1 MAVKNRRE
9 FARQRRKMRVRKKV
23 VGSAERPRLCVFK
36 SNKHMYAQVIDDD
49 EGRTLASASTK
60 SPELRDEVAK
70 LDKSA
75 AAKRVGELV
84 GQRCLEK
91 EIKKVVFDRNGFL
104 YKGRVCAM
112 ADGARK
118 SGLEF

>member
-23 VGSAERPRLCVFK
+23 VGSAVRPRLSVFK

-49 EGRTLASASTK
+49 GGCTLASASTQ
-60 SPELRDEVAK
+60 SAEIRGELGE

-75 AAKRVGELV
+75 AAKRVGALV
-84 GQRCLEK
+84 AQRCLDK

-104 YKGRVCAM
+104 YKGRVCAV
-112 ADGARK
+112 ADGARET
-118 SGLEF
+118 GLEF